1 MRSLEIPIVEFSVT
15 TLPKYKPIYKM
26 CFYYIIN
33 KLATCK
39 FYTSFLHCNNK
50 ILISGAGFQ
59 VTNATCQI
67 SYHMIHIEYS
77 SYRLYVYLT
86 FFFQQWFAEQKRI
99 FFMIHIPWKWPLHKP
114 LKWPVYFIVVY
125 FSYFFFIVLL
135 FPLRVRA
142 FACIKVPWRSI
153 LTRIR
158 STCI

>member
-67 SYHMIHIEYS
+67 SYHMFHIEYS

-86 FFFQQWFAEQKRI
+86 FFFSNGLLSKRGFSSWYTYRGNGQCTNRWNGLFILLWFI
-99 FFMIHIPWKWPLHKP
+99 FHI
-114 LKWPVYFIVVY
+114 
-125 FSYFFFIVLL
+125 FSL
-135 FPLRVRA
+135 FCCCFLWGFVPLRA
-142 FACIKVPWRSI
+142 
-153 LTRIR
+153 
-158 STCI
+158 